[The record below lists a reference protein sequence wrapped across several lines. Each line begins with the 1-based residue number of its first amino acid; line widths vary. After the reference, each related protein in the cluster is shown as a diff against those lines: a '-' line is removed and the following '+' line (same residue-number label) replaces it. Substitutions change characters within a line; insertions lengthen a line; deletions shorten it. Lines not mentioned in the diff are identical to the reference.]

1 MNATAETRVNAAPC
15 RTDGRVGQASSLSAP
30 NRQDASPT
38 PTHWVSWKAPF
49 RFSASIG
56 TMNQIG
62 APLPALSPQGGE
74 RVAEGRERGGSWV
87 ASTIP
92 ESQIETMNR
101 RRTGA
106 RTALSASSLDL
117 IRADMAVRAPIGGPG
132 NGRTVLQKLTP
143 TWKPANRAPAATSS
157 LWLLARL
164 AFTCVLPTLLQF
176 FAQAS
181 EADLI
186 LRSGKVVT
194 VDERFSIHEAIAVEG
209 GRIVQV
215 GGD

>member
-74 RVAEGRERGGSWV
+74 RVAEGRERGGSWR
-87 ASTIP
+87 AKQSFDY
-92 ESQIETMNR
+92 
-101 RRTGA
+101 
-106 RTALSASSLDL
+106 LS
-117 IRADMAVRAPIGGPG
+117 G
-132 NGRTVLQKLTP
+132 
-143 TWKPANRAPAATSS
+143 
-157 LWLLARL
+157 
-164 AFTCVLPTLLQF
+164 
-176 FAQAS
+176 
-181 EADLI
+181 
-186 LRSGKVVT
+186 
-194 VDERFSIHEAIAVEG
+194 EG
-209 GRIVQV
+209 GGAFVPLALASCFSRFRSRRFFNTS
-215 GGD
+215 